1 MPLLETDYCIEQIN
15 VPPKLPMIL
24 KQFCKSAIRTQP
36 YDLLKWSS
44 AYFHAL
50 ANGEEP
56 PTKLRL
62 EYPPA
67 CTAYGLTLGFLK
79 VLLRQLGGEPF
90 SLLFTKRYI

>member
-1 MPLLETDYCIEQIN
+1 MPRDDTSPENQQQHPYSAEQIE

-36 YDLLKWSS
+36 YDLLRWSS

-62 EYPPA
+62 EYPPT
-67 CTAYGLTLGFLK
+67 CTAYGLTTGFLK
-79 VLLRQLGGEPF
+79 VLLRQLGGA
-90 SLLFTKRYI
+90 S